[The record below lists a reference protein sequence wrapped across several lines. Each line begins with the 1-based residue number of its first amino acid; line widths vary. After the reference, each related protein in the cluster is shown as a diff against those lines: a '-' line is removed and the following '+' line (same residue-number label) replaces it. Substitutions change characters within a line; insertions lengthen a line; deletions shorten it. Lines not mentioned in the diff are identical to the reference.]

1 MQALLLRHR
10 LSNSNTKSLFRLSSY
25 FHSSSCS
32 PRPFIPS
39 PPSASSIATNLFT
52 SPWSASQCRG
62 IKVSGS
68 DIKVGNIIGKQGS
81 FAFWVIEFYTDDM
94 IQLGTCSYVM
104 LSNKFTLHSYCA
116 EHVCFQGT
124 FTRYLLL
131 ITRPKYCQI
140 VSIKSCYPSLP
151 LHQVLKVDHS
161 HEGRGK
167 ATIKVELRDIDQGNK
182 VTQRMGT
189 DEDVERVYV
198 QEKTFMFMCMDSD
211 GTVVLMDPD
220 TLDQIEVSKDLFNKD
235 CLYLRD
241 EMKVKV
247 HFYDDKP
254 LSASV
259 PKRVTCI
266 VKEAIAA
273 TSRNKKVVLDNGL
286 TVEVPSHIVAG
297 DAIVVSTEHDSY
309 IERAKA

>member
-68 DIKVGNIIGKQGS
+68 DIKVGNIIGKQGH
-81 FAFWVIEFYTDDM
+81 FY
-94 IQLGTCSYVM
+94 
-104 LSNKFTLHSYCA
+104 
-116 EHVCFQGT
+116 E
-124 FTRYLLL
+124 
-131 ITRPKYCQI
+131 
-140 VSIKSCYPSLP
+140 
-151 LHQVLKVDHS
+151 VLKVDHS

-309 IERAKA
+309 IERLVGVV

>member
-116 EHVCFQGT
+116 GH
-124 FTRYLLL
+124 
-131 ITRPKYCQI
+131 
-140 VSIKSCYPSLP
+140 
-151 LHQVLKVDHS
+151 VLKVDHS

>member
-1 MQALLLRHR
+1 MWLRLR
-10 LSNSNTKSLFRLSSY
+10 FSNSNTKSLFKHLYSSY
-25 FHSSSCS
+25 ACS
-32 PRPFIPS
+32 PSPLNLNSLPS
-39 PPSASSIATNLFT
+39 PPSASSTATNLFT

-68 DIKVGNIIGKQGS
+68 DIRVGNIIGKQGR
-81 FAFWVIEFYTDDM
+81 IYE
-94 IQLGTCSYVM
+94 
-104 LSNKFTLHSYCA
+104 
-116 EHVCFQGT
+116 
-124 FTRYLLL
+124 
-131 ITRPKYCQI
+131 
-140 VSIKSCYPSLP
+140 
-151 LHQVLKVDHS
+151 VLKVDHS

-167 ATIKVELRDIDQGNK
+167 ATIKVELRDIGQGNK

-189 DEDVERVYV
+189 DEDIERVYV
-198 QEKTFMFMCMDSD
+198 QEKTFMFMCMDHD

-247 HFYDDKP
+247 QFYDDKP

-266 VKEAIAA
+266 VKEAVAA
-273 TSRNKKVVLDNGL
+273 TPRNKKVVLDNGL
-286 TVEVPSHIVAG
+286 TVEVPPHIVAG
-297 DAIVVSTEHDSY
+297 DAIVVNTEDDSY
-309 IERAKA
+309 IERAKG